1 MPDSWPDAPHD
12 RQPRTSM
19 TCRLCGQF
27 SSAQTCFY
35 CSNENPLGVQ
45 YAALQA
51 KVREYLTL
59 SSIDGKAE
67 RQTLRKELTEMVK

>member
-1 MPDSWPDAPHD
+1 MSVIPLNIPTRNKVEENISPKW
-12 RQPRTSM
+12 
-19 TCRLCGQF
+19 
-27 SSAQTCFY
+27 
-35 CSNENPLGVQ
+35 CSIFAYEDPNGPLGVK

>member
-1 MPDSWPDAPHD
+1 MSAEPLNIPTKNKTEES
-12 RQPRTSM
+12 TSPKW
-19 TCRLCGQF
+19 
-27 SSAQTCFY
+27 
-35 CSNENPLGVQ
+35 CSIFAYEDPNGPLATK

-67 RQTLRKELTEMVK
+67 RQTLRKELAELVK